1 MEWRWGAWIWMIEQ
15 RYSYVGKGQ
24 IFARGESRTS
34 EKERNNWWNP
44 TQIGRLEEW
53 KNLWLAHICIF
64 WTICFISTEIHYFE
78 DTLYFFTKIFL
89 RLPSKQ
95 IIEREHVKDVNAASW
110 SWAHKTLQ
118 FFHSSILRFFPTRVG
133 FPNFLISSV
142 FSCESGFHL
151 RTKPCCTHLFLA

>member
-1 MEWRWGAWIWMIEQ
+1 MDENQSDIFHFIILNLWNGGWVHEYEWLNRDTRMLGRVKFLLE
-15 RYSYVGKGQ
+15 VKTEP
-24 IFARGESRTS
+24 ARKNGIIDETR
-34 EKERNNWWNP
+34 R
-44 TQIGRLEEW
+44 RLEDW

-118 FFHSSILRFFPTRVG
+118 FFHSSILHFFRHG
-133 FPNFLISSV
+133 
-142 FSCESGFHL
+142 SGFQNS
-151 RTKPCCTHLFLA
+151 